1 VSAFAGFR
9 LLLQKELREQLRTLR
24 LVVVVA
30 VLAAFGATSP
40 LLAKLLPD
48 IIKVAGTETAG
59 LTITMPTPTTADAV
73 AQLVKNLGQFG
84 LLIAILVA
92 MGSVATEKER
102 GTAGFVLTKPVGR
115 GPFIMAKAAAIGLLL
130 AAGIAAGYA
139 LAWIYTAVLFEPLS
153 LPGFAAS
160 GALLWLSLL
169 LTGSVTFLFSVLAR
183 SSLVAGGAGFV
194 ALIVTGIV
202 AAIPGIGAYAPTGLS
217 TPAIALALGTARGD
231 LAGPIIVN
239 LALVGLALGAAQV
252 AFRRQEL

>member
-9 LLLQKELREQLRTLR
+9 LLLQKEMREQLRTLR

-48 IIKVAGTETAG
+48 IIKAAGTETAG

-73 AQLVKNLGQFG
+73 TQLVKNLGQFG
-84 LLIAILVA
+84 LLIAILVC
-92 MGSVATEKER
+92 MGTVATEKER

-115 GPFIMAKAAAIGLLL
+115 GPFITAKAAAIGLLL
-130 AAGIAAGYA
+130 GAGIAAGYA
-139 LAWIYTAVLFEPLS
+139 LAWIYTAVLFEALP
-153 LPGFAAS
+153 LPGFTAS
-160 GALLWLSLL
+160 GLLLWLSLL
-169 LTGSVTFLFSVLAR
+169 VTASVTFLFSVLAR

-202 AAIPGIGAYAPTGLS
+202 AAIPGIGAYAPPGLS
-217 TPAIALALGTARGD
+217 TPAIALALGEPVGD
-231 LAGPIIVN
+231 LAGPIILN
-239 LALVGLALGAAQV
+239 LALVGVALAAAQV